1 MSIEIRDLRRSLH
14 LQFVTAACAITVALS
29 SIRVSEPSRITAAA
43 ASARA
48 IAYKSQAPA
57 DPLLSLNDTSRML
70 YSLARQKALASSGPV
85 LIMVGDDLVLRN
97 GQKRMQARVVPEIF
111 HTLKAFSHIPMAL
124 DVYLAAHEGECP
136 LPEDVLQDLRGYR
149 ELFPAAGKR
158 IVTAGFDTKQQGRQK
173 EILERSTTFLDEV
186 LESRQCTQ
194 ARRVS
199 FTRMMTPLVMANVT
213 DAAKAAIDMLHRQ
226 VLMWK
231 SQMSAQEWSAVCV
244 LVIGRQLPRKENL
257 AVQYFAW
264 LLRTSGENERII
276 YAEGLADEPR
286 ALDLLATHRV
296 DTGIGRD
303 FFDDSMRMKRDLL
316 ADGAR
321 DYLHFLGE
329 PPR

>member
-1 MSIEIRDLRRSLH
+1 MHLSQPPRRVVVWVGMLAVLFSAIGLASLA
-14 LQFVTAACAITVALS
+14 VT
-29 SIRVSEPSRITAAA
+29 
-43 ASARA
+43 
-48 IAYKSQAPA
+48 QAPA
-57 DPLLSLNDTSRML
+57 PSTEQAPGDPLLSLNDTSRML
-70 YSLARQKALASSGPV
+70 YSLAKQKALAASGPV
-85 LIMVGDDLVLRN
+85 LIAEGDDLVLRN
-97 GQKRMQARVVPEIF
+97 GKKRTQARVVPEIY
-111 HTLKAFSHIPMAL
+111 HTLKAISHIPMAL
-124 DVYLAAHEGECP
+124 DVFLAAHEGESP
-136 LPEDVLQDLRGYR
+136 LPEDMLQDLRAYR

-158 IVTAGFDTKQQGRQK
+158 IATAGLNTKQQERQR
-173 EILERSTTFLDEV
+173 EIVERSTTFLDEV
-186 LESRQCTQ
+186 LESRQCIQ

-199 FTRMMTPLVMANVT
+199 FTRTMTPLVMANVA

-226 VLMWK
+226 VLAWK
-231 SQMSAQEWSAVCV
+231 SQMSVQEWSTICV
-244 LVIGRQLPRKENL
+244 LVTGRQLPRRDNL
-257 AVQYFAW
+257 TVQYFAW

-303 FFDDSMRMKRDLL
+303 FFDDSKRMKRDLL